1 MLKTGSKTSEHKS
14 QAAAIER
21 RAWVRFTSTL
31 EASCQSKGT
40 LKDAGWP
47 GKVVDLSLGG
57 IGLILRHRFPSGAPL
72 TVELKT
78 QSGRC
83 PRSVSVRVIHTRP
96 VVIEGDPCWFT
107 GCAFARNLTEA
118 ELQELMMESG

>member
-1 MLKTGSKTSEHKS
+1 MLKAGSQKPERLS

-78 QSGRC
+78 QSGRY
-83 PRSVSVRVIHTRP
+83 PRSVSVRVVHTRP
-96 VVIEGDPCWFT
+96 VVIEGNPCWFT

>member
-1 MLKTGSKTSEHKS
+1 MLKSRSQKGEKTSRTT
-14 QAAAIER
+14 AIER

-31 EASCQSKGT
+31 EASCQSKGA

-57 IGLILRHRFPSGAPL
+57 VGLILRHRFPSGTPL

-78 QSGRC
+78 ESGRS
-83 PRSVSVRVIHTRP
+83 PGSVSVRVIHTRP
-96 VVIEGDPCWFT
+96 MVIEGDPCWFT
-107 GCAFARNLTEA
+107 GCAFAQNLTER
-118 ELQELMMESG
+118 ELQELLAESD

>member
-1 MLKTGSKTSEHKS
+1 MLKAGSQKPERLS

-40 LKDAGWP
+40 LKDGGWP

-57 IGLILRHRFPSGAPL
+57 IGLILRPRFPSGAPL

-78 QSGRC
+78 QSGRY

-96 VVIEGDPCWFT
+96 GVIEDDTCVVT
-107 GCAFARNLTEA
+107 GG
-118 ELQELMMESG
+118 ELWGNC